1 MDKKAKLEQQ
11 IVEEQVYAKLW
22 MMDHDKKIHR
32 EKSEAAEKKKKVA
45 ETINI
50 LTWQTDNRVEQAAVE
65 KEKKLREQ

>member
-22 MMDHDKKIHR
+22 MMDHDKKVHR

-50 LTWQTDNRVEQAAVE
+50 LTWQTDNRVEQANVE

>member
-22 MMDHDKKIHR
+22 MMDHDKKVHR

>member
-22 MMDHDKKIHR
+22 MMDHDKKVQR

-50 LTWQTDNRVEQAAVE
+50 LTWQTDNRVEQANVE